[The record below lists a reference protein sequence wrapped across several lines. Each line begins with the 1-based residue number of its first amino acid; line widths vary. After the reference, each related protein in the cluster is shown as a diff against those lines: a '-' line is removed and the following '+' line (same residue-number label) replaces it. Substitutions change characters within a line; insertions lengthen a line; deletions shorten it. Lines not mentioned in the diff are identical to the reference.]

1 MSRIKRNLL
10 ANFAG
15 MGWTALMG
23 LACTPFYIMFL
34 GIEAY
39 GLIGFYL
46 MLQTGLQILD
56 FGLSP
61 TMNREM
67 ARYSVMPEKAAE
79 ARDFV
84 KTLGTLSWS
93 IGTMIVV
100 MVFLAAPYIANHWIQ
115 NESIATLEVQRA
127 VMIMGA
133 LVALQLP
140 IGFYQG
146 GLLGLEHQV
155 ILNVLKISMITLGN
169 GGAVLVLWKI
179 SPTIIAFFG
188 WQILIYGV
196 HVSLLMFFLWRSL
209 PHSGRSPRFEPSLLR
224 NVWRFASGMTGITIS
239 AIILTQLDKVI
250 LSRLLSLKV
259 FGYYTLAGVVASG
272 LYMIINPIFN
282 AVFPR
287 FSSLAA
293 TGNEE
298 ELSLLYHRSSQLMAV
313 LVIPLAALIALFSHD
328 IVLLWTGN
336 MEVANNTS
344 PIISILVIGTAM
356 NGLMN
361 TPYALQLSHG
371 WTRIGLTINTLLIF
385 LFIPSIL
392 YMTTHYGPAGAASVW
407 AALNCIYVAIGVPLT
422 HRRILKR
429 EAGRWFS
436 IDIGLPLLAGGFV
449 IVGGRMTIDVPEAPI
464 TAIAY
469 LFLLLLASS
478 GAALLSAPQLRAAAT
493 SELTKAWGMLSDTG
507 TQKNS

>member
-67 ARYSVMPEKAAE
+67 ARYSVMPEKVAE

-100 MVFLAAPYIANHWIQ
+100 MVLLAAPYIANHWIQ
-115 NESIATLEVQRA
+115 NESIPTLEIQRA
-127 VMIMGA
+127 VMIMGG

-179 SPTIIAFFG
+179 SPTITAFFG
-188 WQILIYGV
+188 WQILIYGA

-239 AIILTQLDKVI
+239 AIILTQLDKVV

-313 LVIPLAALIALFSHD
+313 LVIPLASVIALFSHD

-336 MEVANNTS
+336 MEVANNAS
-344 PIISILVIGTAM
+344 PIISILVVGTAM

-371 WTRIGLTINTLLIF
+371 WTRIGLTINAFLIV

-392 YMTTHYGPAGAASVW
+392 FMTTHYGPIGAASVW
-407 AALNCIYVAIGVPLT
+407 MTLNGIHMSISIPFT
-422 HRRILKR
+422 HRRLLKG
-429 EAGRWFS
+429 EARHWLLY
-436 IDIGLPLLAGGFV
+436 DVVLPLAGTIIVVVLGRKFITSLLTPLSLAFSLLCLLMV
-449 IVGGRMTIDVPEAPI
+449 AIIV
-464 TAIAY
+464 
-469 LFLLLLASS
+469 
-478 GAALLSAPQLRAAAT
+478 AAFSAPETRVWVLNQSNNYLP
-493 SELTKAWGMLSDTG
+493 KVF
-507 TQKNS
+507 K